1 MAASVSVWM
10 VTEVTGSINVTKSTN
25 VLNELILAMSLPL
38 VTILLEATS
47 VHAMADG
54 RVMVSTV
61 SI

>member
-47 VHAMADG
+47 VHVMADG
-54 RVMVSTV
+54 GVMVSTV

>member
-1 MAASVSVWM
+1 MAASVSVSM

-47 VHAMADG
+47 VHVMADG
-54 RVMVSTV
+54 GVMVSTV